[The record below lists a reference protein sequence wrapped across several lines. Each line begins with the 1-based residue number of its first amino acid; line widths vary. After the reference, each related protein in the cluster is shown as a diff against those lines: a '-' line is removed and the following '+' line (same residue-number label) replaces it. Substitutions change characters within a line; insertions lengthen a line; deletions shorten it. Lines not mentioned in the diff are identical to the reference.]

1 MTPRGPGAPDP
12 ASGEAGATQ
21 GAGEGGEP
29 RGAGEAGE
37 PRGAGEAGETR
48 SAEEARAPQ
57 GPAKTGAPSRAADFL
72 RPVLLSLIERVRTNA
87 ERVISAGAHGPGD
100 APDDEAVHDFRV
112 ALRRLRTL
120 LRPARRVFGKKRLR
134 SIADGLR
141 EFASATGALRD
152 EEVLRETLAALE
164 LDGDARAAVDAWLSQ
179 QAQREQEA
187 RAQVRALL
195 LRDRSGKKGARDD
208 AGRKALRLSPHL
220 DRLERRVRR
229 RKARKQRAEK
239 LARRTVADA
248 LGGVRALATRD
259 PEDSAAMHALRIR
272 CKRLRYSAEAFAPLL
287 GERAER
293 TAKSASRL
301 QRRLGQLHDLDEA
314 IARMS
319 DAEGLAPAQR
329 EAVVGAL
336 RAERERVARRVV
348 EEISVEQAALAAL
361 WPDVDAGPAA

>member
-1 MTPRGPGAPDP
+1 MTPRAPEAPPP

-21 GAGEGGEP
+21 DDGEGGATHGTGEDGATHGAGEGGATHA
-29 RGAGEAGE
+29 AGKA
-37 PRGAGEAGETR
+37 A
-48 SAEEARAPQ
+48 
-57 GPAKTGAPSRAADFL
+57 APSRAADFL
-72 RPVLLSLIERVRTNA
+72 RPVLLSLIERVRMNA
-87 ERVISAGAHGPGD
+87 ERVIGAGEHGPGHE
-100 APDDEAVHDFRV
+100 PDPEAVHDFRV

-120 LRPARRVFGKKRLR
+120 LRPARSVFGKKRLR
-134 SIADGLR
+134 SIAEGLR
-141 EFASATGALRD
+141 DFASATGALRD

-164 LDGDARAAVDAWLSQ
+164 LDGDSRAAVDAWLSRR
-179 QAQREQEA
+179 AQREQEA

-208 AGRKALRLSPHL
+208 AGSEAPRLAPHL
-220 DRLERRVRR
+220 DRLERRVTR
-229 RKARKQRAEK
+229 RKTKKLRAEK
-239 LARRTVADA
+239 LARRTVAEA
-248 LGGVRALATRD
+248 LDRVRALATRD

-272 CKRLRYSAEAFAPLL
+272 FKRLRYSAETFAPLL

-319 DAEGLAPAQR
+319 DAEGLEPAQR

-336 RAERERVARRVV
+336 RAERGRVARRAI
-348 EEISVEQAALAAL
+348 EELSVEQAALAAL
-361 WPDVDAGPAA
+361 